1 MADQLNMLS
10 SGQIVPTPLH
20 TEVQRSYLEYAMSVI
35 VGRALPDVRDGLKP
49 VHRRILYAMYEL
61 GLSPDR
67 PFRKCARVVGDVLG
81 KYHPHGDQA
90 VYDALVRMVQD
101 FSSRYPL
108 LAGHGNFGSVDN
120 DPPAAMRYT
129 ETRLSPVSYEALL
142 DEIGEA
148 TVDFIDNFDNSQQE
162 PIVLPAQLP
171 VLLLNGSSGIAVGMA
186 TNIPPHNLSEVVDGL
201 IALIDRPTLSDES
214 LFELIPGP
222 DFPTGGQIIDRK
234 GIADAYRT
242 GRGSIPVRGITQLEE
257 VRPGRGRQRRTAIIV
272 TELPYQV
279 NKAGW
284 IEKIAD
290 LVNNNKLDGIADIR
304 DESDREGMRVVI
316 ELKREA
322 QPEVVLNALYRQTP
336 LQNNF
341 GAIMLALND
350 GQPRQLPLREILQA
364 FLDFREETLTR
375 QYRYDLE
382 KTEARLHIVDGLI
395 RALENLDQLIEIL
408 RHAPD
413 GTTAKVS
420 LQAAFGLDDRQSDK
434 VLAMP
439 LRRLTG
445 LERQNLQDE
454 YSELTA
460 HRDELQRLLSDRR
473 ELLKMLKK
481 ELRSLKKKFSD
492 PRRTRIQSEAERQE
506 ETEQLAE
513 ILAEHQEEEV
523 VLEFTQKGY
532 VRRFSPRAYQRR
544 QARQAQAN
552 TRELQEAEELTL
564 QVAPAITAQELLVLT
579 RDGKAFTLTVGDIPQ
594 VNRQAKGVPLVSLL
608 PDSVGNEPD
617 AIATQ
622 LVLTEATLTHDLIML
637 TRQGRIKRVPLSEF
651 QNLTGRGLTAVKLK
665 KDDELAF
672 ITLAKADEELAIA
685 TSGGR
690 LIRFVID
697 DDNLPVMGR
706 TAQGP
711 QALRLRKQEQ
721 IVGCVRVQDES
732 DCVLLVSAAGFAKR
746 LPIGGIHLGAR
757 GGIGTQAF
765 LFKQKTDNLVAVVP
779 SPLQGEMTVVTTESR
794 SAQIPVGDVP
804 RQGRDTLTGYRLH
817 KLAKGERIATVTLT
831 TLVDNEANGGS
842 AEDDS
847 EE

>member
-1 MADQLNMLS
+1 MADQLNILS
-10 SGQIVPTPLH
+10 SGQVVPTPLH

-129 ETRLSPVSYEALL
+129 ETRLAAVSFDALL
-142 DEIGEA
+142 DNIGEA

-171 VLLLNGSSGIAVGMA
+171 NLLLNGSSGIAVGMA
-186 TNIPPHNLSEVVDGL
+186 TNIPPHNLNEVVDGL
-201 IALIDRPTLSDES
+201 IALIDRPTLSDER

-222 DFPTGGQIIDRK
+222 DFPTGGEIIDIK
-234 GIADAYRT
+234 GVHDAYRT

-284 IEKIAD
+284 IEKVAD
-290 LVNNNKLDGIADIR
+290 LVNNGRLDGIADIR

-316 ELKREA
+316 ELKRES

-336 LQNNF
+336 LQSNF
-341 GAIMLALND
+341 GAIMLALDNS
-350 GQPRQLPLREILQA
+350 QPRQLSLREILQA
-364 FLDFREETLTR
+364 FLNFREQTLTR
-375 QYRYDLE
+375 QYRHDLD
-382 KTEARLHIVDGLI
+382 KTENRLHIVEGLI

-413 GTTAKVS
+413 GSSAKAGLTTAFELS
-420 LQAAFGLDDRQSDK
+420 DRQADAI
-434 VLAMP
+434 LAMP

-454 YSELTA
+454 YAELTA
-460 HRDELQRLLSDRR
+460 QRDELLRLLNDRN
-473 ELLKMLKK
+473 ELLKALKK
-481 ELRSLKKKFSD
+481 ELRSLKKQFGD
-492 PRRTRIQSEAERQE
+492 ERRTRIQSEAERQE

-513 ILAEHQEEEV
+513 ILAEQKEEAV

-532 VRRFSPRAYQRR
+532 VKRSSARTYQRR
-544 QARQAQAN
+544 QARQTDSLTEEFQEDEDPTLQTETAN
-552 TRELQEAEELTL
+552 TT
-564 QVAPAITAQELLVLT
+564 QELLVLT
-579 RDGKAFTLTVGDIPQ
+579 RDGKAFTLTIADIPQ
-594 VNRQAKGVPLVSLL
+594 AQRQSKGVPLVNLL
-608 PDSVGNEPD
+608 PNSAGTDPE
-617 AIATQ
+617 AIAIQ
-622 LVLTEATLTHDLIML
+622 IVLTEDVLSHDLVLL
-637 TRQGRIKRVPLSEF
+637 TQQGRIKRVPLSEF

-665 KDDELAF
+665 KGDELAF
-672 ITLAKADEELAIA
+672 ITLAKAAEELAIA

-690 LIRFVID
+690 LIRFAID
-697 DDNLPVMGR
+697 DENLPLMGR

-711 QALRLRKQEQ
+711 QALRLRKQET
-721 IVGCVRVQDES
+721 IVGCVQIQATG
-732 DCVLLVSAAGFAKR
+732 DCVLMVSAAGFAKR
-746 LPIGGIHLGAR
+746 LPIAGIHLGAR

-765 LFKQKTDNLVAVVP
+765 LFKQKTDQLAAIAPCSTNCDVV
-779 SPLQGEMTVVTTESR
+779 VVTTQPR
-794 SAQIPVGDVP
+794 VAQIPTDAIP
-804 RQGRDTLTGYRLH
+804 RQGRDAPTAYRLG
-817 KLAKGERIATVTLT
+817 KFAKGEKVAIVTLT
-831 TLVDNEANGGS
+831 SLVDNEADG
-842 AEDDS
+842 DDS